1 MKKNTFVLVALFG
14 ILTISSCDKNQDA
27 QAAAQMQAQPV
38 LELKAVEVKQQ
49 NIEIDQ
55 EYPAK
60 IEGLQNVEIRPK
72 ANGFI
77 EKILVDEGQQVKKG
91 QLLFKLETQTLTQDA
106 AAAKAAVS
114 AAQVEVDRL
123 KPLVEQG
130 IVGDVLL
137 KSAQAR
143 LAQAKAAYSSVAA
156 NINYAN
162 VYSPANGVIG
172 ALPHKVGALVNST
185 INPALTTVSDTR
197 QIRAYFNLNERQMLS
212 FSKNVK
218 GNNISEKIKNAPK
231 VKLKLVD
238 GSIFNESGN
247 IAAINGLIDANTGST
262 QFRADFNNP
271 QSLLRSGS
279 SAMLLLPTSYENA
292 IVIPQKAVLDLQG
305 KNLVYVVGK
314 DGKAQ
319 SKVVEIVNQSQ
330 REYVIGSGLE
340 AGDVILVEGLSKV
353 KDGQDVKATVV
364 ASLDEPTE
372 TNANQN
378 K

>member
-14 ILTISSCDKNQDA
+14 ILTLSSCDKKQDA
-27 QAAAQMQAQPV
+27 QAAAQMQAQQV

-60 IEGLQNVEIRPK
+60 VEGLQNVEIRPK

-77 EKILVDEGQQVKKG
+77 EKILVDEGQQVTKG
-91 QLLFKLETQTLTQDA
+91 QLLFKLETQTLSQDA

-123 KPLVEQG
+123 EPLVKEK

-162 VYSPANGVIG
+162 VYAPTNGVIG

-185 INPALTTVSDTR
+185 ITPALTTVSDTR
-197 QIRAYFNLNERQMLS
+197 QIRAYFNLNERQMLT
-212 FSKNVK
+212 FSKDVK
-218 GNNISEKIKNAPK
+218 GTSIAEKIKNAPK

-238 GSIFNESGN
+238 GSIFNESGK
-247 IAAINGLIDANTGST
+247 IAAINGLIDATTGST

-271 QSLLRSGS
+271 QALLRSGS
-279 SAMLLLPTSYENA
+279 SAMVLLPTTYENA

-305 KNLVYVVGK
+305 KNLVYVIGK

-319 SKVVEIVNQSQ
+319 SKVVEIIDQSQ

-340 AGDVILVEGLSKV
+340 AGDIILVEGLSKV

-364 ASLDEPTE
+364 TSLDETAD
-372 TNANQN
+372 ANSTQ
-378 K
+378 KK